1 MTTPPLA
8 SGHRASTPPPPTAH
22 PLHGLQHRPEIDGLR
37 ALAVL
42 PVILFHAGFGLFGG
56 GFVGV
61 DVFFVISGFLI
72 TSIIVGDL
80 RAGRF
85 SIVRFYE
92 RRARRILPAL
102 FFVMAACLP
111 AAWLWLLPHEAV
123 AFGKSLISVSVFLS
137 NVLFWRTSGYFDL
150 AADEKPL
157 LHTWSLG
164 VEEQFYIVFPLL
176 LAACWRLGVRRVA
189 GLLLLLAALSLLA
202 SQWALHRWAVANF
215 FLAPFRA
222 WELLAGSLL
231 ALAGARAWPQN
242 TQALLPAWAKQVPG
256 VVALALI
263 VGPVFWY
270 DASTPFPGLSA
281 VPPVLGTVLMLMFV
295 LPDRG
300 VGRLLTLRPVLW
312 VGTISYSAYLWHQP
326 LMAFARLGIA
336 SEPPAWVFG
345 GLAALSLLLGHLS
358 WRFVEA
364 PFRAGSRWSRQAVFT
379 GSAVLTAVFI
389 GCGAL
394 VVATQGLPQRWSAAT
409 GALVDPPK
417 TRIEGCPAVDDWLQ
431 VCPIGQP
438 GQPAEVVLLGDSHA
452 DALASAL
459 DDTLRRAGKGGVVV
473 HTSCHPIAGL
483 FDSREPATPQRIAY
497 CAEADRRLLARVGQP
512 EVRGVLLAV
521 RWTVRLFPMGDR
533 IDAPAFDNH
542 EGGIE
547 RDSPWRRNLAL
558 DDNGRLSDGGAA
570 KERRLAQYLAALAAL
585 RPTVVLDPVPEVGWM
600 PPRLNLLAV
609 VAGHPPPA
617 LVSTA
622 WDRYLARNAV
632 ALELLHAVTVPQLLH
647 SQPQALLC
655 NTLAPGR
662 CVVQAGDALYYSD
675 DDHLSM
681 RGAQLVVDDMLAR
694 LPLPP

>member
-1 MTTPPLA
+1 MTSAPSASSHGTGTAQVPLA
-8 SGHRASTPPPPTAH
+8 GSVN
-22 PLHGLQHRPEIDGLR
+22 GLQHRPEIDGLR

-42 PVILFHAGFGLFGG
+42 PVILFHAGFGLVGG
-56 GFVGV
+56 GYVGV
-61 DVFFVISGFLI
+61 DVFFVISGYLI

-111 AAWLWLLPHEAV
+111 AAWLWLLPHETV
-123 AFGKSLISVSVFLS
+123 AFGKSLVSVSVFLS

-164 VEEQFYIVFPLL
+164 VEEQFYIIFPLL
-176 LAACWRLGVRRVA
+176 LAACWRLGVRRLV
-189 GLLLLLAALSLLA
+189 GLLVVLALLSLLA
-202 SQWALHRWAVANF
+202 SEWALQRWAVASF

-231 ALAGARAWPQN
+231 ALAGAGAWPK
-242 TQALLPAWAKQVPG
+242 QAQAALPAWARQIPG
-256 VVALALI
+256 VLALALI
-263 VGPVFWY
+263 VVPVFCY
-270 DASTPFPGLSA
+270 DASTPFPGLRA
-281 VPPVLGTVLMLMFV
+281 VPPVLGTVLMLAFV
-295 LPDRG
+295 RPDCG

-326 LMAFARLGIA
+326 LLAFARLGSA
-336 SEPPAWVFG
+336 SETPAWVFG

-364 PFRAGSRWSRQAVFT
+364 PFRAGSRWSREAVFT

-394 VVATQGLPQRWSAAT
+394 LVVTRGLPQRWSATTA
-409 GALVDPPK
+409 ALVAPPK
-417 TRIEGCPAVDDWLQ
+417 TRIESCPAVDDWLQ

-438 GQPAEVVLLGDSHA
+438 GKPAEVVLLGDSHA
-452 DALASAL
+452 DALASTL

-473 HTSCHPIAGL
+473 HTTCHPIAGL
-483 FDSREPATPQRIAY
+483 FDSREPTTPERIAY
-497 CAEADRRLLARVGQP
+497 CAEADRHLLARVARP

-521 RWTVRLFPMGDR
+521 RWTVRLYPMGDR

-547 RDSPWRRNLAL
+547 RDSPWRRNLAM
-558 DDNGRLSDGGAA
+558 DDSGQLSDGAGA
-570 KERRLAQYLAALAAL
+570 KQRRLAQYLTALAAL
-585 RPTVVLDPVPEVGWM
+585 RPTVVLDPVPEVGWT

-617 LVSTA
+617 LLSTS
-622 WDRYLARNAV
+622 WERYLARNAV
-632 ALELLHAVTVPQLLH
+632 ALELLHALTLPNLLH
-647 SQPQALLC
+647 SRPQALLC
-655 NTLAPGR
+655 NTMAPGR
-662 CVVQAGDALYYSD
+662 CVVQAGGALYYAD
-675 DDHLSM
+675 DDHLSV
-681 RGAQLVVDDMLAR
+681 RGAQPVVDDMLAR
-694 LPLPP
+694 LPSRP